1 MAEQEYY
8 DSNSRFIKIEEDS
21 SLWFFF
27 TGLLLGKLESLE
39 LKIQAKERERER
51 EKKLIC
57 QAGHAFVRVG
67 PCCFCS
73 GLVQDSAHA
82 LLFSQSPLLL
92 ERGSAGGAGARPNSF
107 SLSAPLKMGAKL
119 GGALSQ
125 N

>member
-51 EKKLIC
+51 E
-57 QAGHAFVRVG
+57 R
-67 PCCFCS
+67 
-73 GLVQDSAHA
+73 
-82 LLFSQSPLLL
+82 
-92 ERGSAGGAGARPNSF
+92 RN
-107 SLSAPLKMGAKL
+107 
-119 GGALSQ
+119 
-125 N
+125 